1 MAPFVIRR
9 SVEDLREERRAL
21 LADVS
26 MSGRQLR
33 ERASRDELTGDE
45 WDAFERL
52 REINFLLRNVAKHD

>member
-1 MAPFVIRR
+1 MAPVVIRR

-21 LADVS
+21 LAGVS
-26 MSGRQLR
+26 MSGPQLR

-52 REINFLLRNVAKHD
+52 REINFLLRNAAKRD

>member
-1 MAPFVIRR
+1 MAPVVIRR

-21 LADVS
+21 LAGVS

-52 REINFLLRNVAKHD
+52 REINFLLRNAAKRD